1 MSINQIQT
9 SSALLFGVREVKS
22 QALMI
27 FKMVLHFLPEQI
39 PSTHNL
45 RSNMWKI
52 KIGRKAINF
61 AEEFAL

>member
-1 MSINQIQT
+1 
-9 SSALLFGVREVKS
+9 
-22 QALMI
+22 
-27 FKMVLHFLPEQI
+27 MVLHFLPEQI